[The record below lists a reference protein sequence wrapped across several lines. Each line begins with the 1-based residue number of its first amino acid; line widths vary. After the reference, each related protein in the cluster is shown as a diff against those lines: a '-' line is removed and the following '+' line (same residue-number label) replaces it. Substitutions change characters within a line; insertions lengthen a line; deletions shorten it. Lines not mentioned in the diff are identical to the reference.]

1 MGTVQLN
8 AMPVQPAYVEYVTP
22 SIYRIST
29 VYSVIAEPPSEGA
42 TQVIVTS
49 VPEIAVTGAI
59 GVFAAAGRCAGVSI
73 VIGAA
78 EREPG
83 ITAPF
88 PEVDGAEAPKTFM
101 ACT

>member
-1 MGTVQLN
+1 MGTVQLT
-8 AMPVQPAYVEYVTP
+8 AIPVQPAYVEYVTP

-49 VPEIAVTGAI
+49 VPEIAVTGAAGAA
-59 GVFAAAGRCAGVSI
+59 GVFAGG
-73 VIGAA
+73 
-78 EREPG
+78 G

-88 PEVDGAEAPKTFM
+88 PEVDAAEAPKTFM